1 MVILA
6 NPLLK
11 YNCHA
16 YAWHKYFS
24 DCQKI
29 WMDYPEAQVYMT
41 DGSFL
46 QKGYLAPSDSYPAGA
61 EIISYQTPSVA
72 DLDHSA
78 RVYRA
83 SQKIVK
89 SKWGAGCLVQHEQ
102 THCPYY
108 VTGKTNFVAYGVNPT
123 WVS

>member
-89 SKWGAGCLVQHEQ
+89 SKWGPAVLYS
-102 THCPYY
+102 TS
-108 VTGKTNFVAYGVNPT
+108 KPT
-123 WVS
+123 VLTT